1 MTKPLGYYLDPSTAL
16 DRLQETFGS
25 QLEVFSLTEKLHLL
39 GILAGHQQVISDKD
53 YDLAEEEYLLVDAY
67 ADHTFADEN
76 GKLTGACEL
85 LDGASTRD
93 LRGLILAL
101 AHQIHNDR

>member
-39 GILAGHQQVISDKD
+39 GHSGRAPASHLRQG
-53 YDLAEEEYLLVDAY
+53 LRRAEEEYLLVDAY

-101 AHQIHNDR
+101 AHQIHSDR

>member
-1 MTKPLGYYLDPSTAL
+1 MTKPLGYYVDSTPPI

-39 GILAGHQQVISDKD
+39 GILAIHQQVISDENF
-53 YDLAEEEYLLVDAY
+53 DLEQEEYLMVDAY

-76 GKLTGACEL
+76 GKITGACEL
-85 LDGASTRD
+85 LDGATNRD

-101 AHQIHNDR
+101 SNQIHSYR

>member
-1 MTKPLGYYLDPSTAL
+1 MTKPLNYDVDHTPPI

-25 QLEVFSLTEKLHLL
+25 QLEVFSLTEKLHLM
-39 GILAGHQQVISDKD
+39 GILAIHQQVISDRN
-53 YDLAEEEYLLVDAY
+53 YDLENEEYLMIDAY

-85 LDGASTRD
+85 LDGATNRD

-101 AHQIHNDR
+101 AHQIHSDR